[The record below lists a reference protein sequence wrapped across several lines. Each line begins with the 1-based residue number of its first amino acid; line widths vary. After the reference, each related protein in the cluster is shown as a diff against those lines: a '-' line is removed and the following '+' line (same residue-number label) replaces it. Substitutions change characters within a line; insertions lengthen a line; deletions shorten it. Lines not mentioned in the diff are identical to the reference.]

1 MHHFESHGIKT
12 TRTQGRH
19 FLKTSF
25 YFFFTVNVREFS
37 IRQSCSKRF
46 VCFVFYLFSNVPLRS
61 STQPLSNCP
70 PPSSTTTCN
79 GINKTPRGTY
89 VKQNWYD
96 LQKPQSPV
104 WYNGTAGGKLKIA
117 FLKQGNLEGGW
128 GGEMTLCTFFT
139 LCCSVAQAITRTS
152 PEICTGCS
160 WQPLP
165 PHFLGDATLCAKFCG

>member
-1 MHHFESHGIKT
+1 MHHFESHSIKT

-25 YFFFTVNVREFS
+25 YFFSLSMYVNSAFDSLVVNVL
-37 IRQSCSKRF
+37 F
-46 VCFVFYLFSNVPLRS
+46 VSFFYLFFQCAIEEQHTAFEQL
-61 STQPLSNCP
+61 P

-96 LQKPQSPV
+96 LQKPQSLV
-104 WYNGTAGGKLKIA
+104 WFNGTAGGKLKIA
-117 FLKQGNLEGGW
+117 FLKQGNLEEGW